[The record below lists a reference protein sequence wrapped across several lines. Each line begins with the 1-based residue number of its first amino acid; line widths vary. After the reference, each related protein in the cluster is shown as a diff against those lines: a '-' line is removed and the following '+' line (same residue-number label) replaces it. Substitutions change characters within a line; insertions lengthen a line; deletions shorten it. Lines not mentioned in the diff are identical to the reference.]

1 MVTERKPP
9 LLKRLESQLEK
20 KGMPE
25 ERAAAVALRTLRATG
40 SIAPDSYDLTRRGE
54 ERQEMGAAGR
64 AIDRAASESGRP
76 KSEYVYSSK
85 TNRATLK
92 GR

>member
-1 MVTERKPP
+1 MVAKPP
-9 LLKRLESQLEK
+9 LLNRLVAQLEK

-25 ERAAAVALRTLRATG
+25 AKAEVVAIATLRDSG
-40 SIAPDSYDLTRRGE
+40 SMRQDSLDLTKKGE
-54 ERQEMGAAGR
+54 QRQDMGAAGR

>member
-1 MVTERKPP
+1 MKKPP
-9 LLKRLESQLEK
+9 LLQRLESQLET

-25 ERAAAVALRTLRATG
+25 PRAAVVALATLRRTG
-40 SIAPDSYDLTRRGE
+40 SIAPDSLTLTARGQ
-54 ERQEMGAAGR
+54 ERQDMGAAGR
-64 AIDRAASESGRP
+64 AIDRAASESGRS

-92 GR
+92 GK